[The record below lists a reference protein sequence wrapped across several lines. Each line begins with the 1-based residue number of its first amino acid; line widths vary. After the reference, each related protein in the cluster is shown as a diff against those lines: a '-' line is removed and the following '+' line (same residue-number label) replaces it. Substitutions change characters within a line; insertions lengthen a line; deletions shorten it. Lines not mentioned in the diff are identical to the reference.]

1 MKTFLHR
8 RSAGIGFDA
17 VEPQVQEKKR
27 YDGVLP
33 VPKAVPVFSAG
44 AVSAG
49 ALAIGALSI
58 GALAIGAVAIARLVI
73 GRLSIKKAKIGTLE
87 VGTLRVGRLEAPE
100 KGGAEATTGES

>member
-58 GALAIGAVAIARLVI
+58 GALAIGVLAI
-73 GRLSIKKAKIGTLE
+73 GRLFIHSLAMQTTKINTLDIGHLKVGSLEIAETVGQQEKKG
-87 VGTLRVGRLEAPE
+87 P
-100 KGGAEATTGES
+100 